1 MASIIEGDTF
11 TQVVHFAVEPD
22 RQAALVEA
30 VATEIER
37 WVRHCPGFVSSSLH
51 ASLDGHH
58 VLNYAQW
65 RTEADFV
72 AFTKHSE
79 GERLGAAVRA
89 AKPLEGPEAVK
100 YHAVRVID
108 ALR

>member
-37 WVRHCPGFVSSSLH
+37 WVRHCPGFVSSS
-51 ASLDGHH
+51 SLSDLTRRGS
-58 VLNYAQW
+58 
-65 RTEADFV
+65 F
-72 AFTKHSE
+72 
-79 GERLGAAVRA
+79 
-89 AKPLEGPEAVK
+89 
-100 YHAVRVID
+100 
-108 ALR
+108 

>member
-1 MASIIEGDTF
+1 MAGITEGDTF
-11 TQVVHFAVEPD
+11 TQVVQFTVEPG

-30 VATEIER
+30 IAAEIER

-65 RTEADFV
+65 RSEADFK
-72 AFTKHSE
+72 AFTNHPE

-89 AKPLEGPEAVK
+89 AKPLKGPEAVK
-100 YHAVRVID
+100 YYAVRVIN
-108 ALR
+108 AL

>member
-1 MASIIEGDTF
+1 MASITEGNTF

-30 VATEIER
+30 VAAEIKR
-37 WVRHCPGFVSSSLH
+37 WVRHCPGFISSSLH
-51 ASLDGHH
+51 ASLDGRH

-65 RTEADFV
+65 RTEADFE
-72 AFTKHSE
+72 AFTRDPE

-89 AKPLEGPEAVK
+89 ARPLAGPEAVR
-100 YHAVRVID
+100 YRVARVVD
-108 ALR
+108 AG